1 MKLPDLS
8 DVEAAGLREH
18 AGTAEAIADAA
29 AAARLR
35 HFTVDL
41 GGADSKAALLDALAK
56 GLALPAHFGHN
67 YDALADCL
75 EDDDVM
81 GKRGAVVQIVHA
93 AAFRKGH
100 PSEWRTLAEI
110 LDEAVEFWRERRH
123 PFWVF
128 VS

>member
-8 DVEAAGLREH
+8 DVEAAGVREH
-18 AGTAEAIADAA
+18 AGSSESIADAA

-35 HFTVDL
+35 CFTVDL
-41 GGADSKAALLDALAK
+41 SGADSKTALLDALAK
-56 GLALPAHFGHN
+56 GLSLPAHFGRN

-81 GKRGAVVQIVHA
+81 GKRGAVVRIVHA

-100 PSEWRTLAEI
+100 ASDWRTLTEI
-110 LDEAVEFWRERRH
+110 LDEAAEFWRERHH

>member
-8 DVEAAGLREH
+8 DVDAAGVHEH
-18 AGTAEAIADAA
+18 AGSSEAISGAA
-29 AAARLR
+29 AAAHLR
-35 HFTVDL
+35 CFTVDL
-41 GGADSKAALLDALAK
+41 NGADSKAALIDALAK
-56 GLALPAHFGHN
+56 GLALPSHFGRN

-81 GKRGAVVQIVHA
+81 GKRGAVVRIVHA

-100 PSEWRTLAEI
+100 PSDWRTLTEI
-110 LDEAVEFWRERRH
+110 LDEAAEFWRERHH